1 MLAKNTFEAPP
12 NEESV
17 GNVWSPVLVPD
28 RLEADT
34 APKKVAA
41 PAAVIKAFPPPLPTW
56 KAPSV
61 LSTPVPQ
68 YIPLEK
74 SLSSFILSH
83 ASEYLI
89 ISFPSPSMN
98 SPLKY

>member
-1 MLAKNTFEAPP
+1 MLDEVIVPPVVDKAP
-12 NEESV
+12 NDDNV
-17 GNVWSPVLVPD
+17 GRVWSPVLVPD

-34 APKKVAA
+34 APKKVAV

-68 YIPLEK
+68 YIPLDIVVLVY
-74 SLSSFILSH
+74 SQPRI
-83 ASEYLI
+83 
-89 ISFPSPSMN
+89 
-98 SPLKY
+98 